1 MTKYKTTL
9 IILLAWGL
17 ILFNLYVI
25 IEDKAIASFKYS
37 SYQFFALG
45 IFILLLA
52 IPEKEN
58 NSKIDILKS
67 KVEKLEYRL
76 NLTSSWVIKESEKNG
91 VEENHQM

>member
-1 MTKYKTTL
+1 MNKYKNRL

-17 ILFNLYVI
+17 ILINLYVI
-25 IEDKAIASFKYS
+25 IEDKAIANFRYS
-37 SYQFFALG
+37 SYQFLALG

-58 NSKIDILKS
+58 YSKIDILKS